1 MTKIK
6 LNFETSHGQLAKQ
19 LEKTNERLAS
29 TAILLQIS
37 FHRPAPQKKHVGS
50 QEVAEV
56 YIAAKC
62 TRLVNLESGVSDDFQ
77 LTVKQWDL
85 ISQQKNVFMLV
96 RSVKKKKNY
105 HGNIFRG
112 PFSCKA
118 ACLSS
123 DLSFWESLTWS
134 HKGQDDVVVRTHKY
148 FLFSFF

>member
-1 MTKIK
+1 MKDC
-6 LNFETSHGQLAKQ
+6 FP
-19 LEKTNERLAS
+19 LAS

-96 RSVKKKKNY
+96 RSVKKKK
-105 HGNIFRG
+105 
-112 PFSCKA
+112 KKTTMET
-118 ACLSS
+118 SS
-123 DLSFWESLTWS
+123 EDRSVAKQ
-134 HKGQDDVVVRTHKY
+134 HV
-148 FLFSFF
+148 